1 MPRRHVLALL
11 VIAVLGMGANGMGAQ
26 AQSFE
31 LGVGGGWAVPTNNV
45 RADAASADE
54 TLAIDLKPGP
64 HAYADAGLVW
74 SLGDRFALGG
84 RIRVQASRLRSEVD
98 ACNGDPCSDPSGLL
112 RAATLEGRFL
122 FTSIDWIQPYF
133 LVGLG
138 VVNVTVEGVSVQ
150 GTGRTYEKVNVT
162 DAGGDVGLGAAFPV
176 VGDLF
181 LDAEVR
187 VTGTLPG
194 GKENAVTALPFA
206 LGLSY
211 RW

>member
-1 MPRRHVLALL
+1 MRVRSVLVVLA
-11 VIAVLGMGANGMGAQ
+11 VVVSGVGVSGGAAVQ
-26 AQSFE
+26 AQSVQV
-31 LGVGGGWAVPTNNV
+31 GGGGGWAVPTNNV
-45 RADAASADE
+45 RAEAKMVDE
-54 TLAIDLKPGP
+54 SLAIDLKPGP

-84 RIRVQASRLRSEVD
+84 RIRVQASRLRSTVD
-98 ACNGDPCSDPSGLL
+98 CDDGSCGAPDGLL

-122 FTSIDWIQPYF
+122 FTSIDWIQPYV

-138 VVNVTVEGVSVQ
+138 VVNITVDAVRDQE
-150 GTGRTYEKVNVT
+150 TGRTYEEVVVT
-162 DAGGDVGLGAAFPV
+162 DAGGDVGLGAAIPV
-176 VGDLF
+176 VSDLF

-194 GKENAVTALPFA
+194 GKENAVTTLPFA

-211 RW
+211 RF